1 MKKKKLIKS
10 FLSLALAATM
20 VCSTAMTTL
29 AEDVSAPAAG
39 TVIEETEPTL
49 VEEDKVVVT
58 DEKETEAVVLD
69 EKATDEV
76 LAEAPTVQSTEIKR
90 SADDFRIGL
99 NNGSMEWAEKIT
111 KVTFNGVE
119 LSKDQYE
126 VMHEGKN
133 LYLKRTEEAP
143 LLDNKDKET
152 KVKLV
157 VEAEGYKPLEAELTF
172 LRYGA
177 DSFEIRVVGK
187 DGVIYP
193 LHNFSWEELEA
204 MKQADPVYFQT
215 GCGAGVTTFK
225 ADGVYLEDLFK
236 AAGAEI
242 ASDNL
247 LRVRVGDCVG
257 PESNWTNPQGYR
269 VDITYGD
276 LMEKTR
282 YFFDG
287 AYTDPVVKEAFSNG
301 GYNNEE
307 ARKALANTEK
317 TEVKP
322 MIALRYVESM
332 FSEGKPVEESY
343 SKLIE
348 NEKATRFLFGLAID
362 TDENGNKIAEEDG
375 HRWSTSYMAFG
386 VDIIDPEYV
395 PAAPTVSNKEV
406 TRSGEDLNI
415 YLDDKATEAWTSKIN
430 SVEFN
435 GTVLR
440 ADQYEVKA
448 GRRGTSLVLK
458 RTDEEPLIST
468 ADRNTKVTLKV
479 TADGYKDLN
488 EELTLVNYGAKS
500 FQIRVV
506 GKDGK
511 VYPQK
516 TFTWDELEK
525 MAADKEAYY
534 NTICGMAGLRTFKTE
549 GVLLTDLFDA
559 AGVKFGEGM
568 ELQVRTNDSAETEN
582 DSATEDAYYRNGRF
596 TYDELMGTTRYY
608 LNGAYEN
615 EETRAEILKAMESG
629 NVSDE
634 VRKVLGQVD
643 KTPVEPMIGLRYVES
658 MYRDEDRNALEE
670 APYSEMIENERAM
683 RFLFGLKMDENDP
696 SMLSSET
703 TTWSATYCAFGV
715 DIIDPT
721 YVEEDKED
729 DNTKPEEIKPDQ
741 NKPDQDKPEQVKPA
755 EKPETKNPGKT
766 DNVKTGDSSS
776 VVLYTVI
783 FAIAAMGVVVFTL
796 KKRRCTDK

>member
-1 MKKKKLIKS
+1 MKKRTLIHS
-10 FLSLALAATM
+10 ILSLALATTM
-20 VCSTAMTTL
+20 VFGPAMTTM
-29 AEDVSAPAAG
+29 AEDAAVPAAE
-39 TVIEETEPTL
+39 TLTQETETL
-49 VEEDKVVVT
+49 T
-58 DEKETEAVVLD
+58 QETETLTQ
-69 EKATDEV
+69 ETETKT
-76 LAEAPTVQSTEIKR
+76 LLEAPTVQSTEIKR
-90 SADDFRIGL
+90 TAGDFRIGL
-99 NNGSMEWAEKIT
+99 NGGSMEWAEKIT

-119 LSKDQYE
+119 LTKDQYE

-157 VEAEGYKPLEAELTF
+157 VEAEGYKTLEAELTF

-193 LHNFSWEELEA
+193 LHTFSWKELES

-215 GCGAGVTTFK
+215 GCGSGVTTFK

-242 ASDNL
+242 ASDDL

-287 AYTDPVVKEAFSNG
+287 AYTDPVVKEAFSTG
-301 GYNNEE
+301 GYGNVD
-307 ARKALANTEK
+307 ARKALAATQK

-332 FSEGKPVEESY
+332 FSEGKPVDVPY
-343 SKLIE
+343 SKIVE

-362 TDENGNKIAEEDG
+362 TDEEGNKIAEEDG

-386 VDIIDPEYV
+386 VDIIDPDYV
-395 PAAPTVSNKEV
+395 PSAPAVTKKEV
-406 TRSGEDLNI
+406 TRAGEDFRI
-415 YLDDKATEAWTSKIN
+415 SLDDKATADWTSKI
-430 SVEFN
+430 SKVEFN
-435 GTVLR
+435 GKELR

-458 RTDEEPLIST
+458 RTDKEPLVSN
-468 ADRNTKVTLKV
+468 ADRNTKVVLKV

-488 EELTLVNYGAKS
+488 EELTLVNYGAKT
-500 FQIRVV
+500 FQIRIV

-511 VYPQK
+511 IYPQK

-525 MAADKEAYY
+525 MAAGKDSYY

-549 GVLLTDLFDA
+549 GVLLSDLFDA
-559 AGVKFGEGM
+559 AGVKFDKGM

-582 DSATEDAYYRNGRF
+582 DSETEDAYYRNGRF
-596 TYDELMGTTRYY
+596 TYEDLMGTTRYY

-615 EETRAEILKAMESG
+615 EAVRAEILKAMESG
-629 NVSDE
+629 NVSDD
-634 VRKVLGQVD
+634 VRRVLGKVD

-658 MYRDEDRNALEE
+658 MYSDSDMEALEE

-696 SMLSSET
+696 TMLSKET

-715 DIIDPT
+715 DIIDPE
-721 YVEEDKED
+721 YVETEDKD
-729 DNTKPEEIKPDQ
+729 DENTKPEEIKPDQ
-741 NKPDQDKPEQVKPA
+741 QKPGQDKPDQQKPA
-755 EKPETKNPGKT
+755 DKKDPE
-766 DNVKTGDSSS
+766 NVKTGDASAIG
-776 VVLYTVI
+776 LYTVMFMI
-783 FAIAAMGVVVFTL
+783 TAMGVAVYAFR
-796 KKRRCTDK
+796 KRRYTDK